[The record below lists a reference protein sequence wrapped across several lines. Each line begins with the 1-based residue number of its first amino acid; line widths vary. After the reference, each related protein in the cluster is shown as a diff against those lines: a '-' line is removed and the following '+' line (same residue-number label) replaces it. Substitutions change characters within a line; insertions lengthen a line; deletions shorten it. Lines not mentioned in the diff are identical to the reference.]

1 VEPAEESATIVRTWR
16 GATRAADAAAYVDY
30 LMTTGIP
37 GYEATP
43 GNRGTL
49 PLHRIEGERAEF
61 LILSWWDSLDAVRGF
76 AGPDLATPVFYP
88 EDERFLV
95 DRDLIALHWEIGH
108 ASVTP
113 RPG

>member
-1 VEPAEESATIVRTWR
+1 MIVRTWR

-37 GYEATP
+37 EYEAVP

-49 PLHRIEGERAEF
+49 VLHRIEGERAEF

-76 AGPDLATPVFYP
+76 AGQDVATAVFYP
-88 EDERFLV
+88 EDERYLV
-95 DRDLIALHWEIGH
+95 ERDLEAFHWEIGH
-108 ASVTP
+108 TSVTP